1 MLIFYLEIVV
11 SRLVILR
18 LSKKMIATES
28 DILSG
33 YARQVEQVI
42 FAFNTELGHFEFL
55 NAGFERVLNRDR
67 KFVDPA
73 SLIEMVHVEDREYLK
88 KCYHELLNGISEKDI
103 EFRIQSYQ
111 QKDKWIHTKVFV
123 SDDHSNGA
131 MLMGFA
137 EDITAQKDYIHVLSK
152 YADKKNAVLN
162 ILSHDLAAPF
172 GSIQNITFL
181 LKIRLKAIEDQEVH
195 QLLGLLEKVNQK
207 GTKLIQDFVK
217 EEFIQSAEAA
227 IVPQRINIHEKLLQ
241 LLEEYNAQ
249 ESEMRQT
256 FHLEAGGNPVYIKVD
271 ETKFMQVINNLL
283 SNAIKFTPAGGH
295 IYIRLDETDHAVY
308 LQIRDTGIGI
318 PKKYHAHLF
327 DKFSDARRT
336 GINGEPSVGL
346 GMSIIKTILDWHQA
360 KITFESLEGVG
371 TTFNIEIPRL

>member
-1 MLIFYLEIVV
+1 
-11 SRLVILR
+11 
-18 LSKKMIATES
+18 MIATES

-42 FAFNTELGHFEFL
+42 FAFDTRLNRFEFL

-67 KFVDPA
+67 KFIDPA
-73 SLIEMVHVEDREYLK
+73 SLIEMIHVEDREYLK
-88 KCYHELLNGISEKDI
+88 KCFYELQNGMQEKDV
-103 EFRIQSYQ
+103 EFRIQGHQ
-111 QKDKWIHTKVFV
+111 QKDKWIHAKVFV
-123 SDDHSNGA
+123 SKEHSKGN
-131 MLMGFA
+131 MIMGFA
-137 EDITAQKDYIHVLSK
+137 EDITPQKDYIFVLSK

-162 ILSHDLAAPF
+162 ILSHDLAAPL
-172 GSIQNITFL
+172 GSIQNISFL
-181 LKIRLKAIEDQEVH
+181 LKTRLKENDDKEVH
-195 QLLGLLEKVNQK
+195 QLLGLIDKVTKK
-207 GTKLIQDFVK
+207 GTRLIQDFVK

-227 IVPQRINIHEKLLQ
+227 IVPTRINIIEKLHQ
-241 LLEEYNAQ
+241 LVEEYQAQ
-249 ESEMRQT
+249 QNEMKQT
-256 FHLEAGGNPVYIKVD
+256 FHFEAHGAPIFIKVD

-283 SNAIKFTPAGGH
+283 SNAMKFTPAGGH
-295 IYIRLDETDHAVY
+295 IYIRLEETEKAVI

-327 DKFSDARRT
+327 DKFSDAGRI

-360 KITFESLEGVG
+360 NISFESTEGVG